1 MEFIEVYSMRRS
13 GHHACIGWMKMNFD
27 HAYGKEKCHYIN
39 DIMNNFSVKN
49 ELLDQKLNELI
60 ATDPKV
66 IIVSYEDVNFNVSR
80 IDDKYPTTKVVV
92 LRDIHNLSASRY
104 KANQGVGMRINELF
118 VERWLSQANHHNIFK
133 YEDFLLSK
141 ENRDVFMRQFGVENI
156 DITNDVK
163 YCSNIG
169 SSFVG
174 RQLDTIENYLNR
186 HKMVDLPQELIDY
199 ISVPQVQEIRKRLGY
214 I

>member
-1 MEFIEVYSMRRS
+1 MQFIEVYSMRRS

-27 HAYGKEKCHYIN
+27 NAYGKEKCHYIN

-118 VERWLSQANHHNIFK
+118 VERWLSQANHNNIFK

-141 ENRDVFMRQFGVENI
+141 ENRDAFMGQFSVENI

>member
-27 HAYGKEKCHYIN
+27 NAYGKEKCHYIN

-118 VERWLSQANHHNIFK
+118 VERWLSQANHNNIFK

-141 ENRDVFMRQFGVENI
+141 ENRDAFMGQFGVENI

-186 HKMVDLPQELIDY
+186 HKMVDLPQELIEY
-199 ISVPQVQEIRKRLGY
+199 ISVTQVQEVRKRLGY

>member
-1 MEFIEVYSMRRS
+1 MRRS

-27 HAYGKEKCHYIN
+27 NAYGKEKCHYIN

-118 VERWLSQANHHNIFK
+118 VERWLSQANHNNIFK

-141 ENRDVFMRQFGVENI
+141 ENRDAFMGQFSVENI